1 LPVAEESLRVF
12 LSQYTVDFKQ
22 TIPIL
27 RIFDV
32 QKAKHFYCG
41 FLGIHRD
48 SQGFTG
54 IHRGSQGF
62 TGVHR
67 G

>member
-54 IHRGSQGF
+54 VDRG
-62 TGVHR
+62 
-67 G
+67 